1 MYKRLLII
9 ATLALISACAGNS
22 KDDEQQL
29 IAAEESYNE
38 ASALINKA
46 RSYKLELDDAESKLS
61 QAGILISEEKY
72 ADSIILSDA
81 AGDLATDAIRQYEDK
96 QAQAKIRSDKLAEDE
111 RLAAAEKLRNE
122 SAQKHVV
129 KDGDS
134 LWGIA
139 KSSSTLNNDPLLW
152 PIIFADNQSVIN
164 DPDLI
169 SPEMTLTIIKT
180 TDVNRLNKARSHA
193 QRRGSWSLGSRE
205 DSDQNYLQQQ

>member
-38 ASALINKA
+38 AIALINKA
-46 RSYKLELDDAESKLS
+46 RSYKLEVDDAESKLS
-61 QAGILISEEKY
+61 QAGILIKEEKY

-81 AGDLATDAIRQYEDK
+81 AGDLAADAIRQYEDE
-96 QAQAKIRSDKLAEDE
+96 QAKIRADKLAEQE
-111 RLAAAEKLRNE
+111 RLAAAAKLRNA

-129 KDGDS
+129 KAGDS

-139 KSSSTLNNDPLLW
+139 KSSSTLNYDPLLW
-152 PIIFADNQSVIN
+152 PIIFADNQSVID

-169 SPEMTLTIIKT
+169 SPEMTLIITKT

>member
-1 MYKRLLII
+1 MHKRLLII
-9 ATLALISACAGNS
+9 ATLMLISACAGNS
-22 KDDEQQL
+22 KEDEQQL

-38 ASALINKA
+38 AITLINKA
-46 RSYKLELDDAESKLS
+46 RSYNLEVDDAESKLS
-61 QAGILISEEKY
+61 QAGILIKEKKY

-81 AGDLATDAIRQYEDK
+81 ASKLAADAIRQYEDE
-96 QAQAKIRSDKLAEDE
+96 QAQTKIKADKLAEQE
-111 RLAAAEKLRNE
+111 RQAAATKLRNA

-129 KDGDS
+129 KAGDS

-139 KSSSTLNNDPLLW
+139 KSSSTLNYDPLLW

-169 SPEMTLTIIKT
+169 SPEMTLIIIKT

>member
-1 MYKRLLII
+1 MYNRLLII

-22 KDDEQQL
+22 KDDGQQL

-38 ASALINKA
+38 ANALINKA
-46 RSYKLELDDAESKLS
+46 RSYKLEVDDAESKLS
-61 QAGILISEEKY
+61 QAGILIKEEKY

-81 AGDLATDAIRQYEDK
+81 AGKLAADAIRQNEDE
-96 QAQAKIRSDKLAEDE
+96 QAQAKIKADKLAEEE
-111 RLAAAEKLRNE
+111 RLAAAAKLRK
-122 SAQKHVV
+122 SSTQKYVV
-129 KDGDS
+129 KAGDT

-139 KSSSTLNNDPLLW
+139 KSSSTMNYDPLLW

-169 SPEMTLTIIKT
+169 SPEITLTIIKT

-205 DSDQNYLQQQ
+205 DSDQNYLKQQ

>member
-1 MYKRLLII
+1 MYNRLLII

-22 KDDEQQL
+22 KDDGQQL

-38 ASALINKA
+38 ANALINKA
-46 RSYKLELDDAESKLS
+46 RSYKLEVDDAESKLS
-61 QAGILISEEKY
+61 QAGILIKEEKY

-81 AGDLATDAIRQYEDK
+81 AGKLAADAIRQNEDE
-96 QAQAKIRSDKLAEDE
+96 QAQAKIKADKLAEQE
-111 RLAAAEKLRNE
+111 RLAAAAKLRN
-122 SAQKHVV
+122 SSTQKYVV
-129 KDGDS
+129 KAGDS

-139 KSSSTLNNDPLLW
+139 KSSSTLNYDPLLW

-169 SPEMTLTIIKT
+169 SPEITLTIIKT
-180 TDVNRLNKARSHA
+180 TDVNRLNMARSHA